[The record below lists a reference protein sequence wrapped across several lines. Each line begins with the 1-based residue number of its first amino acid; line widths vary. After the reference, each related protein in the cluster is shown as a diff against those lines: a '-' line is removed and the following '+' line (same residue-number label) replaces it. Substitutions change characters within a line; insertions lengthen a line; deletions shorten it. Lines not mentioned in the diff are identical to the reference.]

1 MNQNHRPTLT
11 LFIVLACLG
20 LATSL
25 VSCSRPKDGVYEFKL
40 LTTNDVHGQYFDS
53 TYVGNSTRTSL
64 TSVSWYIDSIRT
76 AVGREN
82 VILVDAGDCLQG
94 DNAAWYFNYADTLS
108 PHLYSRMA
116 EYMGYD
122 AVVVGNHDI
131 ETGHPVYDRIR
142 REMKV
147 PFLAANAISTA
158 TGKSYFQSY
167 TLLKRNGVRILIAG
181 FTNPN
186 IKSWLSE
193 SLWEG
198 MRFESLLPFVQNE
211 VDSLRTKLRP
221 DVVIVA
227 VHSGTGQADGQILE
241 SQGLDLF
248 KSLSGVDFVVCS
260 HDHRSVVH
268 WSDSICLI
276 NAGSHAR
283 NIGEGTISLEFKNGK
298 VVSRHLDASL
308 LTVDKSK
315 VDTAMRSLFRP
326 DYEAVKEF
334 TLRKVGNLE
343 MDLHTR
349 ESYRGMCDY
358 MNLIHTVCLTGSDAR
373 ISFAAPLTFNGKVKA
388 GELTYN
394 DLFTIYPYENQL
406 FVINMTG
413 REIKDYLEYSYEG
426 WINTV
431 KGKGEHILKIED
443 KADPRTSSKRWSFV
457 NRSYNF
463 DSAAGLVYEVDVTKP
478 FGQRVKIISLA
489 DGSAFREEDNFKV
502 ALTSYRASGGGS
514 LLHLGAGIDT
524 DNIDERVVER
534 YPEIREL
541 LYAFL
546 QKYGTISEELIS
558 NPSIIGHWSFVPSAL
573 AARQLD
579 SDMAL
584 VF

>member
-1 MNQNHRPTLT
+1 MNQNHRPTLA

-20 LATSL
+20 IAASL

-158 TGKSYFQSY
+158 TGKSYFQSH

-193 SLWEG
+193 SLWDG

-227 VHSGTGQADGQILE
+227 VHSGTGRADEESLE
-241 SQGLDLF
+241 SQGLALF
-248 KSLSGVDFVVCS
+248 QSLSHG
-260 HDHRSVVH
+260 
-268 WSDSICLI
+268 
-276 NAGSHAR
+276 
-283 NIGEGTISLEFKNGK
+283 
-298 VVSRHLDASL
+298 
-308 LTVDKSK
+308 
-315 VDTAMRSLFRP
+315 
-326 DYEAVKEF
+326 
-334 TLRKVGNLE
+334 
-343 MDLHTR
+343 
-349 ESYRGMCDY
+349 
-358 MNLIHTVCLTGSDAR
+358 
-373 ISFAAPLTFNGKVKA
+373 
-388 GELTYN
+388 
-394 DLFTIYPYENQL
+394 
-406 FVINMTG
+406 
-413 REIKDYLEYSYEG
+413 
-426 WINTV
+426 
-431 KGKGEHILKIED
+431 
-443 KADPRTSSKRWSFV
+443 
-457 NRSYNF
+457 
-463 DSAAGLVYEVDVTKP
+463 
-478 FGQRVKIISLA
+478 
-489 DGSAFREEDNFKV
+489 
-502 ALTSYRASGGGS
+502 
-514 LLHLGAGIDT
+514 
-524 DNIDERVVER
+524 
-534 YPEIREL
+534 
-541 LYAFL
+541 
-546 QKYGTISEELIS
+546 
-558 NPSIIGHWSFVPSAL
+558 PST
-573 AARQLD
+573 QE
-579 SDMAL
+579 
-584 VF
+584 